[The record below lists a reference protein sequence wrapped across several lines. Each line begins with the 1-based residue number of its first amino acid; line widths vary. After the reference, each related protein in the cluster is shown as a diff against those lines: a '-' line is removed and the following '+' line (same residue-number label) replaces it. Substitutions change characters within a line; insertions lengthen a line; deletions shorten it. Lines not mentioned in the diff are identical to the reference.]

1 MYTNL
6 VSAIQPYICVM
17 SKIATLLSTAVVI
30 AVFMITG
37 CDRNI
42 EVYELVITEVNQVG
56 ELSKTTARLEIK
68 GMMCEVGC
76 VAKVKK
82 ELLEQKGVSNVTV
95 NFDSDREFDFATIE
109 YDPNI
114 ETVES
119 LASVVTQIADGK
131 LYGVTSALVT
141 NYAPSTSN

>member
-1 MYTNL
+1 MYINL
-6 VSAIQPYICVM
+6 VSAIQPYICIM
-17 SKIATLLSTAVVI
+17 SKFATRLSTALVI

-42 EVYELVITEVNQVG
+42 EVYELVVAEVNEVG
-56 ELSKTTARLEIK
+56 ELRKTTARLEIK

-95 NFDSDREFDFATIE
+95 NFDSDREIDFATIE
-109 YDPNI
+109 YDPKI

-119 LASVVTQIADGK
+119 LASVVTNIADGK
-131 LYGVTSALVT
+131 LYIVPSALVT

>member
-1 MYTNL
+1 
-6 VSAIQPYICVM
+6 M
-17 SKIATLLSTAVVI
+17 SKFATLLSTAVVI
-30 AVFMITG
+30 AVFMITS
-37 CDRNI
+37 CNPNV
-42 EVYELVITEVNQVG
+42 EVYELVVTEVNKVG

-95 NFDSDREFDFATIE
+95 NFDSDREVDFATIE
-109 YDPNI
+109 YDPTI

-119 LASVVTQIADGK
+119 LASVVTKIADGK

-141 NYAPSTSN
+141 NYVPSTSN

>member
-1 MYTNL
+1 MN
-6 VSAIQPYICVM
+6 
-17 SKIATLLSTAVVI
+17 KISTLLATAVVI
-30 AVFMITG
+30 AVFMLTG
-37 CDRNI
+37 CERNI
-42 EVYELVITEVNQVG
+42 EVYDLVVTEVNEVG
-56 ELSKTTARLEIK
+56 ELNKTTARLEIK

-95 NFDSDREFDFATIE
+95 NFDIDRDIDFATIE
-109 YDPNI
+109 YDPKI

-119 LASVVTQIADGK
+119 LASVVTNIADGK

>member
-1 MYTNL
+1 MN
-6 VSAIQPYICVM
+6 
-17 SKIATLLSTAVVI
+17 KISTLLATAVVI

-37 CDRNI
+37 CERNI
-42 EVYELVITEVNQVG
+42 EVYDLVVTEVNEVG
-56 ELSKTTARLEIK
+56 ELRKTTAKLEIK

-95 NFDSDREFDFATIE
+95 NFDIDREIDFATIE
-109 YDPNI
+109 YDPKI

-119 LASVVTQIADGK
+119 LASVVTNIADGK

>member
-1 MYTNL
+1 MNK
-6 VSAIQPYICVM
+6 VS
-17 SKIATLLSTAVVI
+17 TLLATAVVI
-30 AVFMITG
+30 AVFMLTG
-37 CDRNI
+37 CESNI
-42 EVYELVITEVNQVG
+42 EVYDLVVTEVNEVG
-56 ELSKTTARLEIK
+56 ELNKTTARLEIK

-95 NFDSDREFDFATIE
+95 NFDSDREIDFATIE
-109 YDPNI
+109 YDPKI

-119 LASVVTQIADGK
+119 LASVVTNIADGK

>member
-1 MYTNL
+1 MN
-6 VSAIQPYICVM
+6 
-17 SKIATLLSTAVVI
+17 KISTLLATAVVI
-30 AVFMITG
+30 AVFMLTG
-37 CDRNI
+37 CERNI
-42 EVYELVITEVNQVG
+42 EVYDLVVTEVNEVG
-56 ELSKTTARLEIK
+56 ELNKTTARLEIK

-95 NFDSDREFDFATIE
+95 NFDIDREIDFATIE
-109 YDPNI
+109 YDPKI

-119 LASVVTQIADGK
+119 LASIVTNIADGK

>member
-1 MYTNL
+1 MN
-6 VSAIQPYICVM
+6 
-17 SKIATLLSTAVVI
+17 KISTLLATAVVI
-30 AVFMITG
+30 AVFMLTG
-37 CDRNI
+37 CERNI
-42 EVYELVITEVNQVG
+42 EVYDLVVTEVNEVG
-56 ELSKTTARLEIK
+56 EMNKTTARLEIK

-95 NFDSDREFDFATIE
+95 NFDIDREIDFATIE
-109 YDPNI
+109 YDPKI

-119 LASVVTQIADGK
+119 LASVVTNIADGK

>member
-1 MYTNL
+1 MNK
-6 VSAIQPYICVM
+6 VS
-17 SKIATLLSTAVVI
+17 TLLATAVVI
-30 AVFMITG
+30 AVFMLTG
-37 CDRNI
+37 CERNI
-42 EVYELVITEVNQVG
+42 EVYDLLVTEVNEVG
-56 ELSKTTARLEIK
+56 ELNKTTARLEIK

-95 NFDSDREFDFATIE
+95 NFDSDREIDFATIE
-109 YDPNI
+109 YDPKI

-119 LASVVTQIADGK
+119 LASVVTNIADGK

>member
-1 MYTNL
+1 MN
-6 VSAIQPYICVM
+6 
-17 SKIATLLSTAVVI
+17 KISTLLATAVVI
-30 AVFMITG
+30 AVFIITG
-37 CDRNI
+37 CERNI
-42 EVYELVITEVNQVG
+42 EVYDLVVTEVNEVG
-56 ELSKTTARLEIK
+56 ELNKTTARLEIK

-95 NFDSDREFDFATIE
+95 NFDIDREIDFATIE
-109 YDPNI
+109 YDPKI

-119 LASVVTQIADGK
+119 LASVVTNIADGK

>member
-1 MYTNL
+1 
-6 VSAIQPYICVM
+6 M
-17 SKIATLLSTAVVI
+17 SKFATLLSTALVL

-42 EVYELVITEVNQVG
+42 EVYELVITEVTEVG

-95 NFDSDREFDFATIE
+95 NFDSDREVDFATIE
-109 YDPNI
+109 YDPTI

-119 LASVVTQIADGK
+119 LASVVTKIADGK

-141 NYAPSTSN
+141 NYALSTSN

>member
-1 MYTNL
+1 MNK
-6 VSAIQPYICVM
+6 VS
-17 SKIATLLSTAVVI
+17 TLLATAVVI
-30 AVFMITG
+30 AVFMLTG
-37 CDRNI
+37 CERNI
-42 EVYELVITEVNQVG
+42 EVYDLVVTEVNEVG
-56 ELSKTTARLEIK
+56 ELNKTTARLEIK

-95 NFDSDREFDFATIE
+95 NFDSDREIDFATIE
-109 YDPNI
+109 YDPKI

-119 LASVVTQIADGK
+119 LASVVTNIADGK

>member
-1 MYTNL
+1 MN
-6 VSAIQPYICVM
+6 
-17 SKIATLLSTAVVI
+17 KISTLLSTAVVI

-37 CDRNI
+37 CERNI
-42 EVYELVITEVNQVG
+42 EVYDLVVTEVNEAG
-56 ELSKTTARLEIK
+56 ELNKTTARLEIK

-95 NFDSDREFDFATIE
+95 NFDSDREIDFATIE
-109 YDPNI
+109 YDPKI

-119 LASVVTQIADGK
+119 LASVVTNIADGK

>member
-1 MYTNL
+1 MN
-6 VSAIQPYICVM
+6 
-17 SKIATLLSTAVVI
+17 KISTLLATAVVI
-30 AVFMITG
+30 AVFIITG
-37 CDRNI
+37 CERNI
-42 EVYELVITEVNQVG
+42 EVYDLVVTEVNEVG
-56 ELSKTTARLEIK
+56 ELRKTTAKLEIK

-95 NFDSDREFDFATIE
+95 NFDIDREIDFATIE
-109 YDPNI
+109 YDPKI

-119 LASVVTQIADGK
+119 LASVVTNIADGK

>member
-1 MYTNL
+1 MN
-6 VSAIQPYICVM
+6 
-17 SKIATLLSTAVVI
+17 KISTLLVTALVI
-30 AVFMITG
+30 AVFIITG
-37 CDRNI
+37 CERNI
-42 EVYELVITEVNQVG
+42 EVYDLVVTEVNEVG
-56 ELSKTTARLEIK
+56 ELRKTTAKLEIK

-95 NFDSDREFDFATIE
+95 HFESDREIDFATIE
-109 YDPNI
+109 YDPKI

-119 LASVVTQIADGK
+119 LASVVTNIADRK
-131 LYGVTSALVT
+131 LYGVPSALVT

>member
-1 MYTNL
+1 
-6 VSAIQPYICVM
+6 M
-17 SKIATLLSTAVVI
+17 SKFATLLSTALVL

-42 EVYELVITEVNQVG
+42 EVYELVITEVTQVG

-95 NFDSDREFDFATIE
+95 NFDSDREVDFATIE
-109 YDPNI
+109 YDPTI

-119 LASVVTQIADGK
+119 LASVVTKIADGK

-141 NYAPSTSN
+141 NYALSTSN

>member
-1 MYTNL
+1 MN
-6 VSAIQPYICVM
+6 
-17 SKIATLLSTAVVI
+17 KIPTLLSIAITV

-37 CDRNI
+37 CESNS
-42 EVYELVITEVNQVG
+42 EVYEMVVTEVNEVG
-56 ELSKTTARLEIK
+56 ELNKTTAMLEIK

-95 NFDSDREFDFATIE
+95 NFDNDTEIDFVTIE
-109 YDPNI
+109 YDPKI

-119 LASVVTQIADGK
+119 LTTAVTNIADGK
-131 LYGVTSALVT
+131 LYHVTSVLVT
-141 NYAPSTSN
+141 NYASSTSN

>member
-1 MYTNL
+1 
-6 VSAIQPYICVM
+6 M
-17 SKIATLLSTAVVI
+17 SKFATLLSTALVL

-42 EVYELVITEVNQVG
+42 EVYELLVTEVTEVG

-95 NFDSDREFDFATIE
+95 NFDSDREVDFATIE
-109 YDPNI
+109 YDPTI
-114 ETVES
+114 DTVES
-119 LASVVTQIADGK
+119 LASVVTKIADGK

-141 NYAPSTSN
+141 NYALSTSN

>member
-1 MYTNL
+1 MN
-6 VSAIQPYICVM
+6 
-17 SKIATLLSTAVVI
+17 KISTLLATAVVI
-30 AVFMITG
+30 AIFITTG
-37 CDRNI
+37 CERNI
-42 EVYELVITEVNQVG
+42 EVYDLVVTEVNEVG
-56 ELSKTTARLEIK
+56 ELNKTTARLEIK

-95 NFDSDREFDFATIE
+95 NFDIDREIDFATIE
-109 YDPNI
+109 YDPKI

-119 LASVVTQIADGK
+119 LASVVTNIADGK

>member
-1 MYTNL
+1 
-6 VSAIQPYICVM
+6 M
-17 SKIATLLSTAVVI
+17 SKFATLLSTAVVI
-30 AVFMITG
+30 AVFMITS
-37 CDRNI
+37 CNPNV
-42 EVYELVITEVNQVG
+42 EVYELVVTEVNEVG

-95 NFDSDREFDFATIE
+95 NFDSDREVDFATIE

-114 ETVES
+114 ESVES
-119 LASVVTQIADGK
+119 LASVVTNIADGK
-131 LYGVTSALVT
+131 LYGITAALVT
-141 NYAPSTSN
+141 NYAPSPSN

>member
-1 MYTNL
+1 MYINL
-6 VSAIQPYICVM
+6 VSAIQPYICIM
-17 SKIATLLSTAVVI
+17 SKFATLLSSALVI
-30 AVFMITG
+30 AVLIISG

-42 EVYELVITEVNQVG
+42 EIYDLVVTEVNEVG

-95 NFDSDREFDFATIE
+95 NFDSDREVDFATIE
-109 YDPNI
+109 YDPTI
-114 ETVES
+114 DTVES
-119 LASVVTQIADGK
+119 LASVVTNIADGK
-131 LYGVTSALVT
+131 LYIVPSALVT

>member
-1 MYTNL
+1 MN
-6 VSAIQPYICVM
+6 
-17 SKIATLLSTAVVI
+17 KISTLLVTALVI
-30 AVFMITG
+30 AVFITTG
-37 CDRNI
+37 CERNI
-42 EVYELVITEVNQVG
+42 EVYDLVVTEVNEVG
-56 ELSKTTARLEIK
+56 ELRKTTAKLEIK

-95 NFDSDREFDFATIE
+95 HFESDREIDFATIE
-109 YDPNI
+109 YDPKI

-119 LASVVTQIADGK
+119 LASVVTNIADGK
-131 LYGVTSALVT
+131 LYGVPSALVT

>member
-6 VSAIQPYICVM
+6 VSTIQPYICIM
-17 SKIATLLSTAVVI
+17 SKFATLLSTAVVI

-95 NFDSDREFDFATIE
+95 NFDSDREFDFATIV
-109 YDPNI
+109 YDPN
-114 ETVES
+114 
-119 LASVVTQIADGK
+119 L
-131 LYGVTSALVT
+131 
-141 NYAPSTSN
+141 

>member
-1 MYTNL
+1 
-6 VSAIQPYICVM
+6 M
-17 SKIATLLSTAVVI
+17 SKFATLLSTALVL

-42 EVYELVITEVNQVG
+42 EVYELVVTEVTEVA

-95 NFDSDREFDFATIE
+95 NFDSDREVDFATIE
-109 YDPNI
+109 YDPTI

-119 LASVVTQIADGK
+119 LASVVTKIADGK

-141 NYAPSTSN
+141 NYALSTSN